1 MIQVE
6 QYGPVIAIR
15 MARRFLGKPL
25 YWSTAY
31 WVDGLLIDTGPAA
44 TARELVRV
52 LEQVKVA
59 QIAITHS
66 HEDHIGGLAA
76 LRHKYPDIPV
86 YASTRAQAIIEDPQR
101 LKMQLYRRMVWGSP
115 EPIGQVTTLEEIE
128 DVIHTPRFNI
138 RAVETPGHSADHVCY
153 FEPQYRWL
161 FSGDAFIGGRD
172 RTWAREFD
180 MFGVV
185 GSLQTLATLQPDR
198 LFPGSGNVR
207 RVPINDI
214 LDKINYLTQLARDV
228 ARLQDEGKSSTTI
241 AAELF
246 PADTNMSFWTQQHFT
261 AVHLVEACRAY
272 NELVPAS
279 EVANRQ
285 HQAHGEDAARQK
297 PPAKRNSPRRST
309 DLGAADLGD
318 ASRKP

>member
-31 WVDGLLIDTGPAA
+31 WVDGLLIDTGPAV

-59 QIAITHS
+59 QIAITHG

-76 LRHKYPDIPV
+76 LRQRYPDIPI
-86 YASTRAQAIIEDPQR
+86 YASSRAQPMIEQPTR
-101 LKMQLYRRMVWGSP
+101 LKLQLYRRLVWGTP
-115 EPIGQVTTLEEIE
+115 EPVGQVTTLEEIE
-128 DVIHTPRFNI
+128 DVIQTPRFNI

-180 MFGVV
+180 LFGVV
-185 GSLQTLATLQPDR
+185 GSLQTLASLRPDR

-207 RVPINDI
+207 RVPMNDI

-228 ARLQDEGKSSTTI
+228 ARLQEEGKTAATI

-261 AVHLVEACRAY
+261 AVNLVEACIAY
-272 NELVPAS
+272 NELTPDAS
-279 EVANRQ
+279 RTAPLIDMPDQDTSAHRSTHKKNR
-285 HQAHGEDAARQK
+285 
-297 PPAKRNSPRRST
+297 PRRSAGWE
-309 DLGAADLGD
+309 DL
-318 ASRKP
+318 SRKP